1 MSIDPSRSLAELVLE
16 RPAHVRVLER
26 LGLDYCCG
34 GKRSLAEACT
44 ERGLD
49 TATVIVFLESELE
62 PSASESADWTTAPLA
77 DLCAHIAQV
86 HHERLRWELPRLADL
101 AERAVVAHGA
111 ERPELHEVRDVLLSL
126 RSELEEHIVDEEQR
140 LFPAILAGEVPGAE
154 ELARLEREHDEAG
167 AALHRLRELTAG
179 YDTEHG
185 LCNTHRALLDGLH
198 GLELDLHQ
206 HVHEENNVLFPR
218 ARTLVA

>member
-16 RPAHVRVLER
+16 RPAHGRVLER

-34 GKRSLAEACT
+34 GKHSLAAACA

-49 TATVIVFLESELE
+49 TATVVVFLESDLE
-62 PSASESADWTTAPLA
+62 PSGSESADWTTAPLA
-77 DLCAHIAQV
+77 DLCAHIAEV

-101 AERAVVAHGA
+101 AERAVAAHGA
-111 ERPELHEVRDVLLSL
+111 ERPELHEVRDVFLSL

-140 LFPAILAGEVPGAE
+140 LFPALLAGDVPGA

-179 YDTEHG
+179 YDTARA
-185 LCNTHRALLDGLH
+185 LCNTHHALLDGLH

-218 ARTLVA
+218 ARALAA

>member
-34 GKRSLAEACT
+34 GKRSLAEACA

-49 TATVIVFLESELE
+49 TATVVAFLESELE
-62 PSASESADWTTAPLA
+62 PSGSESADWTTAPLA

-111 ERPELHEVRDVLLSL
+111 ERPELHELRDVLLSL

-140 LFPAILAGEVPGAE
+140 LFPAILAGDVPGGE

-179 YDTEHG
+179 YDTARA